1 MCSCIFADE
10 VTPGY
15 LLFVE
20 VGGDYQPTEDDMSNL
35 QSQVCLAIYL
45 SMGQAHFSYQSS
57 WA

>member
-1 MCSCIFADE
+1 MYLCIFVDE

-20 VGGDYQPTEDDMSNL
+20 VGGDYQPTEDDISNL

-45 SMGQAHFSYQSS
+45 SMGKTHFSCQSS

>member
-1 MCSCIFADE
+1 MYSFIFADE

-20 VGGDYQPTEDDMSNL
+20 VGGDYQPTADDISNL

-45 SMGQAHFSYQSS
+45 SKGQAHFSDQRK
-57 WA
+57 